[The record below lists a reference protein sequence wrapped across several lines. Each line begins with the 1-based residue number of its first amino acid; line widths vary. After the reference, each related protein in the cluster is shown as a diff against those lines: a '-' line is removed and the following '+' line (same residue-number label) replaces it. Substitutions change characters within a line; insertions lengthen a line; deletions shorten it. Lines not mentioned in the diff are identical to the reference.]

1 MPESLPAGILKIEDV
16 YDQDGVKSILKEKEA
31 VKLSE
36 FNTLDV
42 IELLVE
48 SPYMALVMVDK
59 DGYITVIN
67 QTFLDLLGLSK
78 EEAIGSYVLEVLP
91 HSKLPEVLKT
101 GRIDK
106 ADIWPINGRDTVVTR
121 LPIIKHGEII
131 GAIGQSFFLDMSG
144 ARILMQKLQET
155 EEEFRLFSEA
165 LVESPYMV
173 YVAVNSEGRI
183 TLMNQTYLDALGI
196 TKEEVIGKYIADI
209 IPNSQLPE
217 VLRTGR
223 IDKADI
229 WKVGDRDTIV
239 TRLPIVRNGRILG
252 AVGKSLFLDM
262 SGAKIMMQ
270 KLQETEKEFQALK
283 EALIESPYMIYVIV
297 DKDGYIT
304 TMNQTYLDAY
314 GLKKEEVLGKHILE
328 VVPNSGLPAILKTGR
343 IEEAVIWPINGRDT
357 IMSRMPIIRDGE
369 IIGAIAKSLFLDMS
383 GAKILMHQLQE
394 TEKEFRAI
402 SEALIESPYMVYV
415 IVDKDGIITAMNQ
428 TYLDVLGLEKSQAVG
443 KHILA
448 VTPDSQLPEIL
459 KTGRIDQADVYTING
474 QDTIVTRLPIIKDG
488 EIIGACARSLFMDMS
503 GAKILMKKL
512 QETEKELNIY
522 KEEVRQ
528 GYRAKWQFDDL
539 IGESQAFAK
548 VKSMAEQMSHIGSTL
563 LITGESG
570 TGKELFAHAIHN
582 ASNRNAHP
590 FVRINCAAL
599 PEHLLE
605 SELFG
610 YEEGAFTGALKGGK
624 PGKFELAMGGTIFL
638 DEIGDMPLTMQ
649 TKMLSVL
656 QERTVERLGGTK
668 PIYINVRVIA
678 ATNRDLEQMIEEEKF
693 RQDLYYRLNVVR
705 LNIPPLRERIED
717 IPLLVKYLM
726 KKLNTGND
734 NSIKSISHKAIELMQ
749 NYNWPG
755 NVRELENLLE
765 RALNL
770 ADMNRENSLTIK
782 HFPVLVEK
790 AYFVEEQMVNNP
802 STLPDAIEQL
812 EKKIILQALE
822 KANGNKVQ
830 TAKILGIY
838 TSALYR
844 KLEKY
849 GLDQM

>member
-1 MPESLPAGILKIEDV
+1 LPKVNSKYI
-16 YDQDGVKSILKEKEA
+16 
-31 VKLSE
+31 
-36 FNTLDV
+36 N
-42 IELLVE
+42 ELLVE

-59 DGYITVIN
+59 NGYITVMN
-67 QTFLDLLGLSK
+67 QTFLDRLGLSK
-78 EEAIGSYVLEVLP
+78 EQAIGKYVLEVLP

-101 GRIDK
+101 GRVDI
-106 ADIWPINGRDTVVTR
+106 ADIWPINDQDTVVTR
-121 LPIIKHGEII
+121 LPIIKDGEII

-155 EEEFRLFSEA
+155 EEEFRAYSDA
-165 LVESPYMV
+165 LIESPYMV
-173 YVAVNSEGRI
+173 YVSVNKKGFI
-183 TLMNQTYLDALGI
+183 TMMNQTYLDELGLE
-196 TKEEVIGKYIADI
+196 KKDVIGKHILDVT
-209 IPNSQLPE
+209 PNSKLPE

-229 WKVGDRDTIV
+229 WPINDRDTIV
-239 TRLPIVRNGRILG
+239 TRIPIVKNGEIIG

-262 SGAKIMMQ
+262 SGAKILMQ

-297 DKDGYIT
+297 DKDGLIT

-328 VVPNSGLPAILKTGR
+328 IVPNSGLPAVLESGR
-343 IEEAVIWPINGRDT
+343 VDEVVIWPINGRDT
-357 IMSRMPIIRDGE
+357 IMSRMPIMKDGE
-369 IIGAIAKSLFLDMS
+369 VIGAIAKSLFLDMS
-383 GAKILMHQLQE
+383 GAKILMTQLQE

-402 SEALIESPYMVYV
+402 SEALIESPNMLYV

-428 TYLDVLGLEKSQAVG
+428 SYLEALGLEKSQVVG

-448 VTPDSQLPEIL
+448 VTPTSQLPEIL
-459 KTGRIDQADVYTING
+459 KTGRIDQADIFKIAGN
-474 QDTIVTRLPIIKDG
+474 DTIVTRLPVIKDG
-488 EIIGACARSLFMDMS
+488 EIIGAIGRSLFMDMS

-528 GYRAKWQFDDL
+528 GYRAKWRFKDI
-539 IGESQAFAK
+539 IGESETFAK
-548 VKSMAEQMSHIGSTL
+548 VKSMAEQMSHTGSTL

-582 ASNRNAHP
+582 ASNRSAHP

-610 YEEGAFTGALKGGK
+610 YEEGAFTGATKGGK
-624 PGKFELAMGGTIFL
+624 PGKFELAMGGTILL

-656 QERTVERLGGTK
+656 QERMVERVGGTK

-678 ATNRDLEQMIEEEKF
+678 ATNRDLEQMVEEGKF

-705 LNIPPLRERIED
+705 LNIPSLRERTED
-717 IPLLVKYLM
+717 IPQIVKNLM
-726 KKLNTGND
+726 SKINTGAGTQ
-734 NSIKSISHKAIELMQ
+734 IKSISHKAVELMQ

-765 RALNL
+765 RAVNL

-782 HFPVLVEK
+782 HFPFLVEK
-790 AYFVEEQMVNNP
+790 AYFEVEDIETAAAPLQ
-802 STLPDAIEQL
+802 TAIEQL

-822 KANGNKVQ
+822 KSNGNKVQ

-849 GLDQM
+849 GLDRL

>member
-1 MPESLPAGILKIEDV
+1 
-16 YDQDGVKSILKEKEA
+16 
-31 VKLSE
+31 
-36 FNTLDV
+36 
-42 IELLVE
+42 
-48 SPYMALVMVDK
+48 
-59 DGYITVIN
+59 
-67 QTFLDLLGLSK
+67 
-78 EEAIGSYVLEVLP
+78 
-91 HSKLPEVLKT
+91 
-101 GRIDK
+101 
-106 ADIWPINGRDTVVTR
+106 
-121 LPIIKHGEII
+121 
-131 GAIGQSFFLDMSG
+131 
-144 ARILMQKLQET
+144 
-155 EEEFRLFSEA
+155 
-165 LVESPYMV
+165 
-173 YVAVNSEGRI
+173 
-183 TLMNQTYLDALGI
+183 MNQTYLDALGF
-196 TKEEVIGKYIADI
+196 TREEVIGRHITEI
-209 IPNSQLPE
+209 IPDSHLPE
-217 VLRTGR
+217 VLRTGH

-239 TRLPIVRNGRILG
+239 TRLPIMKNGQIIG

-314 GLKKEEVLGKHILE
+314 GLKKEEVLGRHILE
-328 VVPNSGLPAILKTGR
+328 FVPNSGLPAVLETGR
-343 IEEAVIWPINGRDT
+343 VDEAVIWPINGRDT
-357 IMSRMPIIRDGE
+357 IMSRMPIIKDGE

-402 SEALIESPYMVYV
+402 SEALIESPNMLYV

-428 TYLDVLGLEKSQAVG
+428 SYLEALGLEKSQAVG
-443 KHILA
+443 KHILSI
-448 VTPDSQLPEIL
+448 TPTSQLPEIL
-459 KTGRIDQADVYTING
+459 KTGRIDQADVFKIAGN
-474 QDTIVTRLPIIKDG
+474 DTIVTRLPVIKDG
-488 EIIGACARSLFMDMS
+488 EIIGAIGRSLFMDMS

-528 GYRAKWQFDDL
+528 GYRAKWQCKDL
-539 IGESQAFAK
+539 IGESEAFVK
-548 VKSMAEQMSHIGSTL
+548 VKSMAEQISHTGSTV

-582 ASNRNAHP
+582 ASSRSAHP

-610 YEEGAFTGALKGGK
+610 YEEGAFTGATKGGK
-624 PGKFELAMGGTIFL
+624 PGKFELAMGGTILL

-656 QERTVERLGGTK
+656 QERMVERVGGTK

-678 ATNRDLEQMIEEEKF
+678 ATNRDLEQMVEEGKF

-705 LNIPPLRERIED
+705 LNIPPLRERTED
-717 IPLLVKYLM
+717 IPLLVKTLM
-726 KKLNTGND
+726 SKINTIAGTQ
-734 NSIKSISHKAIELMQ
+734 IKSISHKTVELMQ

-770 ADMNRENSLTIK
+770 ADMNREDSLTIK

-790 AYFVEEQMVNNP
+790 AYFEVEDVETTPTPLQN
-802 STLPDAIEQL
+802 SIEQL

-849 GLDQM
+849 GLDQL

>member
-1 MPESLPAGILKIEDV
+1 MPKVSSNYI
-16 YDQDGVKSILKEKEA
+16 
-31 VKLSE
+31 
-36 FNTLDV
+36 N
-42 IELLVE
+42 ELLVE

-59 DGYITVIN
+59 DGYITVMN
-67 QTFLDLLGLSK
+67 QTFLDRLGLTK
-78 EEAIGSYVLEVLP
+78 EQAIGKYVLEVLP

-106 ADIWPINGRDTVVTR
+106 ADIWPIADQDTVVTR
-121 LPIIKHGEII
+121 LPIIRDGEII

-155 EEEFRLFSEA
+155 EEEFSLFSEA
-165 LVESPYMV
+165 LIESPYMV
-173 YVAVNSEGRI
+173 YVVVNSKGII
-183 TLMNQTYLDALGI
+183 TLMNQTYLDALGF
-196 TKEEVIGKYIADI
+196 TREEVIGRHITEI
-209 IPNSQLPE
+209 IPDSHLPE
-217 VLRTGR
+217 VLRTGH

-239 TRLPIVRNGRILG
+239 TRLPIMKNGQIIG

-314 GLKKEEVLGKHILE
+314 GLKKEEVLGRHILE
-328 VVPNSGLPAILKTGR
+328 FVPNSGLPAVLETGR
-343 IEEAVIWPINGRDT
+343 VDEAVIWPINGRDT
-357 IMSRMPIIRDGE
+357 IMSRMPIIKDGE

-402 SEALIESPYMVYV
+402 SEALIESPNMLYV

-428 TYLDVLGLEKSQAVG
+428 SYLEALGLEKSQAVG
-443 KHILA
+443 KPILSI
-448 VTPDSQLPEIL
+448 TPTTQLPEIL
-459 KTGRIDQADVYTING
+459 KTGRIDQADVFKIAGN
-474 QDTIVTRLPIIKDG
+474 DTIVTRLPVIKDG
-488 EIIGACARSLFMDMS
+488 EIIGAIGRSLFMDMS

-528 GYRAKWQFDDL
+528 GYRAKWQCKDL
-539 IGESQAFAK
+539 IGESEAFVK
-548 VKSMAEQMSHIGSTL
+548 VKSMAEQISHTGSTV

-582 ASNRNAHP
+582 ASSRSAHP

-610 YEEGAFTGALKGGK
+610 YEEGAFTGATKGGK
-624 PGKFELAMGGTIFL
+624 PGKFELAMGGTILL

-656 QERTVERLGGTK
+656 QERMVERVGGTK

-678 ATNRDLEQMIEEEKF
+678 ATNRDLEQMVEEGKF

-705 LNIPPLRERIED
+705 LNIPPLRERTED
-717 IPLLVKYLM
+717 IPLLVRTLM
-726 KKLNTGND
+726 SKINTIAGTQ
-734 NSIKSISHKAIELMQ
+734 IKSISHKTVELMQ

-770 ADMNRENSLTIK
+770 ADMNREDSLTIK

-790 AYFVEEQMVNNP
+790 AYFEVEDVETTPTPLQN
-802 STLPDAIEQL
+802 SIEQL

-849 GLDQM
+849 GLDQL

>member
-1 MPESLPAGILKIEDV
+1 MPKVNSKYI
-16 YDQDGVKSILKEKEA
+16 
-31 VKLSE
+31 
-36 FNTLDV
+36 N
-42 IELLVE
+42 ELLVE

-59 DGYITVIN
+59 NGYITVMN
-67 QTFLDLLGLSK
+67 QTFLDRLGLSK
-78 EEAIGSYVLEVLP
+78 EQAIGKYVLEVLP

-101 GRIDK
+101 GRVDI
-106 ADIWPINGRDTVVTR
+106 ADIWPINDQDTVVTR
-121 LPIIKHGEII
+121 LPIIKDGEII

-155 EEEFRLFSEA
+155 EEEFRAYSDA
-165 LVESPYMV
+165 LIESPYMV
-173 YVAVNSEGRI
+173 YVSVNKKGFI
-183 TLMNQTYLDALGI
+183 TMMNQTYLDELGLE
-196 TKEEVIGKYIADI
+196 KKDVIGKHILDVT
-209 IPNSQLPE
+209 PNSKLPE

-229 WKVGDRDTIV
+229 WPINDRDTIV
-239 TRLPIVRNGRILG
+239 TRIPIVKNGEIIG

-262 SGAKIMMQ
+262 SGAKILMQ

-297 DKDGYIT
+297 DKDGLIT

-328 VVPNSGLPAILKTGR
+328 IVPNSGLPAVLESGR
-343 IEEAVIWPINGRDT
+343 VDEVVIWPINGRDT
-357 IMSRMPIIRDGE
+357 IMSRMPIMKDGE
-369 IIGAIAKSLFLDMS
+369 VIGAIAKSLFLDMS
-383 GAKILMHQLQE
+383 GAKILMTQLQE

-402 SEALIESPYMVYV
+402 SEALIESPNMLYV

-428 TYLDVLGLEKSQAVG
+428 SYLEALGLEKSQVVG

-448 VTPDSQLPEIL
+448 VTPTSQLPEIL
-459 KTGRIDQADVYTING
+459 KTGRIDQADIFKIAGN
-474 QDTIVTRLPIIKDG
+474 DTIVTRLPVIKDG
-488 EIIGACARSLFMDMS
+488 EIIGAIGRSLFMDMS

-528 GYRAKWQFDDL
+528 GYRAKWRFKDI
-539 IGESQAFAK
+539 IGESETFAK
-548 VKSMAEQMSHIGSTL
+548 VKSMAEQMSHTGSTL

-582 ASNRNAHP
+582 ASNRSAHP

-610 YEEGAFTGALKGGK
+610 YEEGAFTGATKGGK
-624 PGKFELAMGGTIFL
+624 PGKFELAMGGTILL

-656 QERTVERLGGTK
+656 QERMVERVGGTK

-678 ATNRDLEQMIEEEKF
+678 ATNRDLEQMVEEGKF

-705 LNIPPLRERIED
+705 LNIPSLRERTED
-717 IPLLVKYLM
+717 IPQIVKNLM
-726 KKLNTGND
+726 SKINTGAGTQ
-734 NSIKSISHKAIELMQ
+734 IKSISHKAVELMQ

-765 RALNL
+765 RAVNL

-782 HFPVLVEK
+782 HFPFLVEK
-790 AYFVEEQMVNNP
+790 AYFEVEDIETAAAPLQ
-802 STLPDAIEQL
+802 TAIEQL

-822 KANGNKVQ
+822 KSNGNKVQ

-849 GLDQM
+849 GLDRL

>member
-1 MPESLPAGILKIEDV
+1 MPKVSSNYI
-16 YDQDGVKSILKEKEA
+16 
-31 VKLSE
+31 
-36 FNTLDV
+36 N
-42 IELLVE
+42 ELLVE

-59 DGYITVIN
+59 DGYITVMN
-67 QTFLDLLGLSK
+67 QTFLDRLGLTK
-78 EEAIGSYVLEVLP
+78 EQAIGKYVLEVLP

-106 ADIWPINGRDTVVTR
+106 ADIWPIADQDTVVTR
-121 LPIIKHGEII
+121 LPIIRDGEII

-155 EEEFRLFSEA
+155 EEEFSLFSEA
-165 LVESPYMV
+165 LIESPYMV
-173 YVAVNSEGRI
+173 YVVVNSKGII
-183 TLMNQTYLDALGI
+183 TLMNQTYLDALGF
-196 TKEEVIGKYIADI
+196 TREEVIGRHITEI
-209 IPNSQLPE
+209 IPDSHLPE
-217 VLRTGR
+217 VLRTGH

-239 TRLPIVRNGRILG
+239 TRLPIMKNGQIIG

-314 GLKKEEVLGKHILE
+314 GLKKEEVLGRHILE
-328 VVPNSGLPAILKTGR
+328 FVPNSGLPAVLETGR
-343 IEEAVIWPINGRDT
+343 VDEAVIWPINGRDT
-357 IMSRMPIIRDGE
+357 IMSRMPIIKDGE

-402 SEALIESPYMVYV
+402 SEALIESPNMLYV

-428 TYLDVLGLEKSQAVG
+428 SYLEALGLEKSQAVG
-443 KHILA
+443 KHILSI
-448 VTPDSQLPEIL
+448 TPTSQLPEIL
-459 KTGRIDQADVYTING
+459 KTGRIDQADVFKIAGN
-474 QDTIVTRLPIIKDG
+474 DTIVTRLPVIKDG
-488 EIIGACARSLFMDMS
+488 EIIGAIGRSLFMDMS

-528 GYRAKWQFDDL
+528 GYRAKWQCKDL
-539 IGESQAFAK
+539 IGESEAFVK
-548 VKSMAEQMSHIGSTL
+548 VKSMAEQISHTGSTV

-582 ASNRNAHP
+582 ASSRSAHP

-610 YEEGAFTGALKGGK
+610 YEEGAFTGATKGGK
-624 PGKFELAMGGTIFL
+624 PGKFELAMGGTILL

-656 QERTVERLGGTK
+656 QERMVERVGGTK

-678 ATNRDLEQMIEEEKF
+678 ATNRDLEQMVEEGKF

-705 LNIPPLRERIED
+705 LNIPPLRERTED
-717 IPLLVKYLM
+717 IPLLVKTLM
-726 KKLNTGND
+726 SKINTIAGTQ
-734 NSIKSISHKAIELMQ
+734 IKSISHKTVELMQ

-770 ADMNRENSLTIK
+770 ADMNREDSLTIK

-790 AYFVEEQMVNNP
+790 AYFEVEDVETTPTPLQN
-802 STLPDAIEQL
+802 SIEQL

-849 GLDQM
+849 GLDQL

>member
-1 MPESLPAGILKIEDV
+1 MPKLNTKDV
-16 YDQDGVKSILKEKEA
+16 NA
-31 VKLSE
+31 
-36 FNTLDV
+36 
-42 IELLVE
+42 LLVE

-59 DGYITVIN
+59 DGYITVMN
-67 QTFLDLLGLSK
+67 QTFLDRLGLTK
-78 EEAIGSYVLEVLP
+78 EQAIGRYVLEVLP

-106 ADIWPINGRDTVVTR
+106 ADIWPINDQDTVVTR
-121 LPIIKHGEII
+121 LPIIRDGEII

-155 EEEFRLFSEA
+155 EEEFRAYSDA
-165 LVESPYMV
+165 LIESPYMV
-173 YVAVNSEGRI
+173 YVTVNKEGLI
-183 TLMNQTYLDALGI
+183 TMMNQTYLDELGLE
-196 TKEEVIGKYIADI
+196 KKDVIGKYILDVT
-209 IPNSQLPE
+209 PTSKLPE
-217 VLRTGR
+217 ILRTGR

-229 WKVGDRDTIV
+229 WPIKDRDTIV
-239 TRLPIVRNGRILG
+239 TRIPIVKNGEIIG

-297 DKDGYIT
+297 DKDGLIT

-314 GLKKEEVLGKHILE
+314 GLKKEDVLGKHILE
-328 VVPNSGLPAILKTGR
+328 FVPNSGLPAVLETGR
-343 IEEAVIWPINGRDT
+343 IDEAVIWPINGRDT
-357 IMSRMPIIRDGE
+357 IMSRMPIMKDGE
-369 IIGAIAKSLFLDMS
+369 VIGAIAKSLFLDMS
-383 GAKILMHQLQE
+383 GAKILMGQLQE

-402 SEALIESPYMVYV
+402 SEALIESPNMLYV

-428 TYLDVLGLEKSQAVG
+428 SYLDALGLDKSQAVG

-448 VTPDSQLPEIL
+448 VTPTSQLPEIL
-459 KTGRIDQADVYTING
+459 KTGRIDQADIFKIAGN
-474 QDTIVTRLPIIKDG
+474 DTIVTRLPVIKDG
-488 EIIGACARSLFMDMS
+488 EIIGAIGRSLFMDMS

-512 QETEKELNIY
+512 QETERELNIY

-528 GYRAKWQFDDL
+528 GYRAKWQFKDL
-539 IGESQAFAK
+539 IGESETFEK
-548 VKSMAEQMSHIGSTL
+548 VKSMAEQMSHTGSTL

-582 ASNRNAHP
+582 ASNRSAHP

-610 YEEGAFTGALKGGK
+610 YEEGAFTGATKGGK
-624 PGKFELAMGGTIFL
+624 PGKFELAMGGTILL

-656 QERTVERLGGTK
+656 QERMVERVGGTK

-678 ATNRDLEQMIEEEKF
+678 ATNRDLEQMVEEGKF

-705 LNIPPLRERIED
+705 LNIPPLRERTED
-717 IPLLVKYLM
+717 IPLLVKTLM
-726 KKLNTGND
+726 SKINTGAGTE
-734 NSIKSISHKAIELMQ
+734 IKSISHKAVELMQ

-770 ADMNRENSLTIK
+770 ADMNREISLTIK

-790 AYFVEEQMVNNP
+790 AYFEGDDMENAPAPLQN
-802 STLPDAIEQL
+802 AIEQL

>member
-1 MPESLPAGILKIEDV
+1 MPRENTTDV
-16 YDQDGVKSILKEKEA
+16 
-31 VKLSE
+31 
-36 FNTLDV
+36 N
-42 IELLVE
+42 ELLVE
-48 SPYMALVMVDK
+48 SPYMALVMVDRN
-59 DGYITVIN
+59 GYVTVMN

-78 EEAIGSYVLEVLP
+78 EKVIGSYILDVLP
-91 HSKLPEVLKT
+91 HSELPEVLKT

-106 ADIWPINGRDTVVTR
+106 ADIWPINGQDTVVTR
-121 LPIIKHGEII
+121 LPIVKDGEII

-144 ARILMQKLQET
+144 AKILMQKLQET
-155 EEEFRLFSEA
+155 EEEFSLFSEA
-165 LVESPYMV
+165 LIESPYMV
-173 YVAVNSEGRI
+173 YVVVNREGNV
-183 TLMNQTYLDALGI
+183 TLMNQTYLDALGL
-196 TKEEVIGKYIADI
+196 TKEEVIGRHILEA
-209 IPNSQLPE
+209 IPDSHLPE

-223 IDKADI
+223 VDKADI
-229 WKVGDRDTIV
+229 WKVGERDTIV
-239 TRLPIVRNGRILG
+239 TRLPIVKNGQIIG

-314 GLKKEEVLGKHILE
+314 GLKKEEVLGRHILE
-328 VVPNSGLPAILKTGR
+328 VVPNSGLPNVLKTGK
-343 IEEAVIWPINGRDT
+343 IDEAVIWPINGRDT
-357 IMSRMPIIRDGE
+357 IMSRMPIMKDGE
-369 IIGAIAKSLFLDMS
+369 VIGAIAKSLFLDMS

-394 TEKEFRAI
+394 TEKEFQAV

-415 IVDKDGIITAMNQ
+415 IVDKEGIITAMNQ
-428 TYLDVLGLEKSQAVG
+428 TYLDTLGLAKSEVVG
-443 KHILA
+443 RHILS
-448 VTPDSQLPEIL
+448 VTPTSQLPEVL
-459 KTGRIDQADVYTING
+459 KIGRIDKADIWPING
-474 QDTIVTRLPIIKDG
+474 QDTVVTRLPIVKDG
-488 EIIGACARSLFMDMS
+488 EIIGAIARSLFMDMS

-512 QETEKELNIY
+512 QETERELNIY

-528 GYRAKWQFDDL
+528 GYRAKWQFKDL
-539 IGESQAFAK
+539 IGESEPFIQIR
-548 VKSMAEQMSHIGSTL
+548 SLAEQMSHTGSTL

-582 ASNRNAHP
+582 ASSRSALP

-610 YEEGAFTGALKGGK
+610 YEEGAFTGATKGGK
-624 PGKFELAMGGTIFL
+624 PGKFELAMGGTILL
-638 DEIGDMPLTMQ
+638 DEIGDMPFAMQ

-656 QERTVERLGGTK
+656 QERMVERVGATK

-678 ATNRDLEQMIEEEKF
+678 ATNRDLEQMVEEGKF

-705 LNIPPLRERIED
+705 LNIPPLRERTED
-717 IPLLVKYLM
+717 IPLLVKDLM
-726 KKLNTGND
+726 SKINARAGTQ
-734 NSIKSISHKAIELMQ
+734 IKSISHKAVELMR

-770 ADMNRENSLTIK
+770 ADMNRENSLTLK
-782 HFPVLVEK
+782 HFPFLVEQ
-790 AYFVEEQMVNNP
+790 AYFEVDEAENTPAPLQA
-802 STLPDAIEQL
+802 AIEQL
-812 EKKIILQALE
+812 EKKIILQAIE

-849 GLDQM
+849 GLDHL

>member
-1 MPESLPAGILKIEDV
+1 MSK
-16 YDQDGVKSILKEKEA
+16 
-31 VKLSE
+31 
-36 FNTLDV
+36 FNTQD
-42 IELLVE
+42 INEILVE
-48 SPYMALVMVDK
+48 SPYMALVIVDK
-59 DGYITVIN
+59 DGYITVMN
-67 QTFLDLLGLSK
+67 QTFLDLLGLRK
-78 EEAIGSYVLEVLP
+78 DQAIGKYVLDVLP
-91 HSKLPEVLKT
+91 NSELPEVLKT

-106 ADIWPINGRDTVVTR
+106 ADIWPLNGIDTVVTR
-121 LPIIKHGEII
+121 LPIIKDGEIV
-131 GAIGQSFFLDMSG
+131 GAIGQSYFLDMSG

-155 EEEFRLFSEA
+155 EEEFRAYSDA
-165 LVESPYMV
+165 LIESPYMV
-173 YVAVNSEGRI
+173 YVTVNKEGLI
-183 TLMNQTYLDALGI
+183 TMMNQTYLDEIGLE
-196 TKEEVIGKYIADI
+196 KKDVIGKYILDVT
-209 IPNSQLPE
+209 PNSKLPE

-229 WKVGDRDTIV
+229 WTINDRDTIV
-239 TRLPIVRNGRILG
+239 TRIPIVKNGEIIG

-262 SGAKIMMQ
+262 SGAKIMMN
-270 KLQETEKEFQALK
+270 KLHETEKEFQALS
-283 EALIESPYMIYVIV
+283 EALTESPYMIYVIV
-297 DKDGYIT
+297 DKDGFIT

-328 VVPNSGLPAILKTGR
+328 IVPNSELPTILKTGR
-343 IEEAVIWPINGRDT
+343 IDEAVIWPINGRDT
-357 IMSRMPIIRDGE
+357 IMSRMPVIKDGE

-383 GAKILMHQLQE
+383 GAKILMQKLQE
-394 TEKEFRAI
+394 TEQEFQAI

-428 TYLDVLGLEKSQAVG
+428 TYLDALGLEKSQVVG

-448 VTPDSQLPEIL
+448 ITPTSQLIQIIN
-459 KTGRIDQADVYTING
+459 TGRIDQADIHFING
-474 QDTIVTRLPIIKDG
+474 QQYIITRLPIIKDG
-488 EIIGACARSLFMDMS
+488 TIIGACARSLFMDMS

-528 GYRAKWQFDDL
+528 GYRAKWQFKDL
-539 IGESQAFAK
+539 IGESSAFVK
-548 VKSMAEQMSHIGSTL
+548 VKSMAEQVSHTVSTL

-582 ASNRNAHP
+582 SSNRSSHP

-599 PEHLLE
+599 PENLLE

-610 YEEGAFTGALKGGK
+610 YEEGAFTGAMKGGK

-649 TKMLSVL
+649 TKLLSVL
-656 QERTVERLGGTK
+656 QERMVERVGGTK

-678 ATNRDLEQMIEEEKF
+678 ATNRDLEQMVEEGKF

-705 LNIPPLRERIED
+705 INIPSLRERTDD
-717 IPLLVKYLM
+717 IPQLVEALM
-726 KKLNTGND
+726 HKINRGLGMKIT
-734 NSIKSISHKAIELMQ
+734 KISSKTIELMQ
-749 NYNWPG
+749 NYTWPG
-755 NVRELENLLE
+755 NARELENLLE

-770 ADMNRENSLTIK
+770 ADMNRENSITIK

-790 AYFVEEQMVNNP
+790 VHFKDEDVNA
-802 STLPDAIEQL
+802 LPTSLGDAIEQL
-812 EKKIILQALE
+812 EKKIIFQALE
-822 KANGNKVQ
+822 NTNGNKVR
-830 TAKILGIY
+830 TAKLLGIH

-849 GLDQM
+849 GLE

>member
-1 MPESLPAGILKIEDV
+1 MSEINT
-16 YDQDGVKSILKEKEA
+16 QDI
-31 VKLSE
+31 
-36 FNTLDV
+36 N
-42 IELLVE
+42 ELLVE

-59 DGYITVIN
+59 DGYITVMN
-67 QTFLDLLGLSK
+67 QTFLDLLGLRK
-78 EEAIGSYVLEVLP
+78 DQAIGKYILEVLP
-91 HSKLPEVLKT
+91 HSELPEVLKT

-106 ADIWPINGRDTVVTR
+106 ADIWPINGNDTVVTR
-121 LPIIKHGEII
+121 LPIIKDGEII

-144 ARILMQKLQET
+144 AKILMQKLQET
-155 EEEFRLFSEA
+155 EEEFSLFSEA
-165 LVESPYMV
+165 LIESPYMV
-173 YVAVNSEGRI
+173 YVVVNSEGFV
-183 TLMNQTYLDALGI
+183 TLMNQTYLDALGFSR
-196 TKEEVIGKYIADI
+196 EEVIGRHILEI
-209 IPNSQLPE
+209 IPDSHLPE

-223 IDKADI
+223 VDKADI

-239 TRLPIVRNGRILG
+239 TRLPIIKNGKIIG

-262 SGAKIMMQ
+262 SGAKVMMQ

-328 VVPNSGLPAILKTGR
+328 VVPNSGLPAVLETGH
-343 IEEAVIWPINGRDT
+343 INEAVIWPINGRDT
-357 IMSRMPIIRDGE
+357 IMSRMPIIKDGE

-383 GAKILMHQLQE
+383 GAKILMHQMQE
-394 TEKEFRAI
+394 TEKEFRAV

-415 IVDKDGIITAMNQ
+415 IVDKDGKIAAMNQ
-428 TYLDVLGLEKSQAVG
+428 TYLDALGLEKSHVVG

-448 VTPDSQLPEIL
+448 ITPTSQLPDIL
-459 KTGRIDQADVYTING
+459 KTGRIDQADVFNIKG
-474 QDTIVTRLPIIKDG
+474 KDTIVTRLPIIKDG
-488 EIIGACARSLFMDMS
+488 EIIGAIGRSLFMDMS

-522 KEEVRQ
+522 KQEVRQ
-528 GYRAKWQFDDL
+528 GYRAKWQCKDL
-539 IGESQAFAK
+539 IGKNPEFSK
-548 VKSMAEQMSHIGSTL
+548 VRSMAEQMSHTASTL

-582 ASNRNAHP
+582 ASNRSAHP

-610 YEEGAFTGALKGGK
+610 YEEGAFTGAIKGGK
-624 PGKFELAMGGTIFL
+624 PGKFELAMGGTILL

-649 TKMLSVL
+649 TKLLSVL
-656 QERTVERLGGTK
+656 QERMVERVGGTK

-678 ATNRDLEQMIEEEKF
+678 ATNRDLEQMVEEGKF

-705 LNIPPLRERIED
+705 LDIPPLRERTDD
-717 IPLLVKYLM
+717 IPILVNNLM
-726 KKLNTGND
+726 SKINMRADTN
-734 NSIKSISHKAIELMQ
+734 IKSISHKAIELMQ

-790 AYFVEEQMVNNP
+790 VYLIEDEVENNP
-802 STLPDAIEQL
+802 ATLVESIEQL

-822 KANGNKVQ
+822 KTNGNKVQ
-830 TAKILGIY
+830 TAKLLGIY

-849 GLDQM
+849 GMDQL

>member
-1 MPESLPAGILKIEDV
+1 
-16 YDQDGVKSILKEKEA
+16 
-31 VKLSE
+31 
-36 FNTLDV
+36 
-42 IELLVE
+42 
-48 SPYMALVMVDK
+48 MALVMVDK
-59 DGYITVIN
+59 DGYITVMN
-67 QTFLDLLGLSK
+67 QTFLDRLGLTK
-78 EEAIGSYVLEVLP
+78 EQAIGKYVLEVLP

-106 ADIWPINGRDTVVTR
+106 ADIWPINDQDTVVTR
-121 LPIIKHGEII
+121 LPIIRDGEII

-155 EEEFRLFSEA
+155 EEEFRAYSDA
-165 LVESPYMV
+165 LIESPYMV
-173 YVAVNSEGRI
+173 YVSVNKEGLI
-183 TLMNQTYLDALGI
+183 TMMNQTYLDELGLE
-196 TKEEVIGKYIADI
+196 KKDVIGKHILDVT
-209 IPNSQLPE
+209 PTSKLPE
-217 VLRTGR
+217 ILRTGR

-229 WKVGDRDTIV
+229 WPIKDRDTIV
-239 TRLPIVRNGRILG
+239 TRVPILKNGEIIG

-297 DKDGYIT
+297 DKDGLIT

-314 GLKKEEVLGKHILE
+314 GLKKEDVLGRHILE
-328 VVPNSGLPAILKTGR
+328 FVPNSGLPAVLETGR
-343 IEEAVIWPINGRDT
+343 IDEAVIWPINGRDT
-357 IMSRMPIIRDGE
+357 IMSRMPIMKDGE
-369 IIGAIAKSLFLDMS
+369 VIGAIAKSLFLDMS
-383 GAKILMHQLQE
+383 GAKILMSQLQE

-402 SEALIESPYMVYV
+402 SEALIESPNMLYV

-428 TYLDVLGLEKSQAVG
+428 SYLEALGLEKSQAVG

-448 VTPDSQLPEIL
+448 VTPTSQLPEIL
-459 KTGRIDQADVYTING
+459 KTGRIDQADIFKIAGN
-474 QDTIVTRLPIIKDG
+474 DTIVTRLPVIKDG
-488 EIIGACARSLFMDMS
+488 EIIGAIGRSLFMDMS

-528 GYRAKWQFDDL
+528 GYRAKWQCKDL
-539 IGESQAFAK
+539 IGESEAFVK
-548 VKSMAEQMSHIGSTL
+548 VKSMAEQISHTGSTV

-582 ASNRNAHP
+582 ASSRSTHP

-610 YEEGAFTGALKGGK
+610 YEEGAFTGAAKGGK
-624 PGKFELAMGGTIFL
+624 PGKFELAMGGTILL
-638 DEIGDMPLTMQ
+638 DEIGDMALTMQ

-656 QERTVERLGGTK
+656 QERMVERVGGTK

-678 ATNRDLEQMIEEEKF
+678 ATNRDLEQMVEEGKF

-705 LNIPPLRERIED
+705 LNIPPLRERTED
-717 IPLLVKYLM
+717 IPLLVETLM
-726 KKLNTGND
+726 SKINAVAGTQ
-734 NSIKSISHKAIELMQ
+734 IKSISHKTVELMQ

-770 ADMNRENSLTIK
+770 ADMNREDSLTIK

-790 AYFVEEQMVNNP
+790 AYFEVD
-802 STLPDAIEQL
+802 DAETTPTPLQNSIEQL

-849 GLDQM
+849 GLDQS